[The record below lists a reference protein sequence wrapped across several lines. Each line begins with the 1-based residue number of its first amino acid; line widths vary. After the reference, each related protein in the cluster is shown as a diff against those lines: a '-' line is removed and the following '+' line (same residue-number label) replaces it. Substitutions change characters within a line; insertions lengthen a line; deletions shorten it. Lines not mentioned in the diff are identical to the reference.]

1 MLPVKEK
8 VLAQLTYFTE
18 YCDEEVRLKAVSGL
32 GMYVRRCAHT
42 HTQRERVEEMQSSLS
57 EGHCIVVCCFFCNSL
72 QLHHV

>member
-32 GMYVRRCAHT
+32 GK
-42 HTQRERVEEMQSSLS
+42 
-57 EGHCIVVCCFFCNSL
+57 
-72 QLHHV
+72 

>member
-32 GMYVRRCAHT
+32 GMYVH
-42 HTQRERVEEMQSSLS
+42 M
-57 EGHCIVVCCFFCNSL
+57 
-72 QLHHV
+72 

>member
-32 GMYVRRCAHT
+32 GKCSHTETARHRCVLFIIFHT
-42 HTQRERVEEMQSSLS
+42 APYSV
-57 EGHCIVVCCFFCNSL
+57 L
-72 QLHHV
+72 Q